1 MVLKVQWKSCRL
13 LIVNN
18 SQFIPSSIKYEIIKI
33 TLRQNVLNFSEKIT
47 VENGQS
53 INYHLYRIIIINL
66 TIIYKIIYI

>member
-47 VENGQS
+47 VENG
-53 INYHLYRIIIINL
+53 
-66 TIIYKIIYI
+66 